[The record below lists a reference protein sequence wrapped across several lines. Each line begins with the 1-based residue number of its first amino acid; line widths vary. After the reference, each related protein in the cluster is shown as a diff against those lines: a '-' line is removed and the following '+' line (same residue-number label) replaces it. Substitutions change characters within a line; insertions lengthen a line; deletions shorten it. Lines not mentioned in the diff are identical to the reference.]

1 MIPRILP
8 FILFLFPFTQI
19 SAQCNK
25 PYPSDNACT
34 APYFCNTAQLNAHC
48 SAIRV
53 PIFGKT
59 YLNPKGF
66 CGSLESPSWYKIKAN
81 SATLS
86 LRFSAGANC
95 GADGVQAVIF
105 STTNCADSASFS
117 PVSNCI
123 NSNGGQ
129 PVADVT
135 ATSLIAGQTYYL
147 LVDGYS
153 GAGCSFNITVLS
165 GTIQDVVDP
174 LPTPTDIFGASVVCN
189 GVTNSVYSVPFNPNA
204 AEYIFSIAANG
215 GAPQIVSR
223 SDSFY
228 NFTNFPAS
236 GTVKVCVNYKNDCT
250 QSQQKCLDV
259 VIGASNVVTLPT
271 VYLCPGSSATL
282 GDGTVVQNT
291 PTPVADVTAPYT
303 FSKTGSAGCDTT
315 FNVNVVKYANRKT
328 SKFFFIKKDKSETLG
343 NTILTPNADCSPK
356 SGATTLKNTALN
368 GCDSIVN
375 YTIYNATQTYTL
387 NATKFALDC
396 KDSIAL
402 GLVNN
407 NDACNAISH
416 NLTYKWVYQTTAGGA
431 IVNQNNNTIAQLA
444 KIAGVYSVVVFDSVY
459 VKLQPLLGNR
469 IFTDTLSIT
478 ITQNAVAN
486 TLATPTTIDKNSQYY
501 ECQGSTNN
509 FSINAVAGAK
519 SYTWR
524 TPNGTIKSG
533 QGTTSVSVSWPINFA
548 TDTLQVIALSDC
560 GNSLPLSLVIYFYNF
575 ANLNAGN
582 DTVFCDLSA
591 KLNATTSTIQVG
603 GTGTWSNAAS
613 NPQNVNF
620 VNYSIPNTQINIP
633 SIGIY
638 NLIWTENY
646 SGCTKSDTV
655 QITVLKKPV
664 VGNISDSC
672 SADKKSAFVSFNIS
686 DGSLPFVL
694 LNTSNNTAQTINK
707 LGVFTTPSFPKGTYS
722 YSLRDA
728 SNCSTFLITGTSA
741 SCNAVACTKL
751 AGSMSATLLNLCYSD
766 TARANFLG
774 GTKKTAKDTSEFVL
788 HNGDAHFGILARNN
802 TAKFAFFAGLTYGK
816 KYFISEIVG
825 SDSTG
830 HVKLLDSCFSAGSS
844 QPVIFNPK
852 PTTLFSSNDTFLCRG
867 NCAKVKVS
875 NSGFAPFTVRAR
887 LTDTVTH
894 DSSFV
899 NLKTTD
905 AFSFCPRNST
915 AFKLISVSDS
925 LGCVDS
931 SLTKQFNFT
940 VFLPP
945 FAGAPLPSQKYCA
958 SLDTTI
964 QLSKL
969 LVNADLGGNWY
980 EVSAVKSSGNAFN
993 PLAGT
998 FRTIN
1003 QAVGVYRFSYI
1014 KTAQPATSPCSS
1026 DTAFVNVEII
1036 TAPTANAGADDTI
1049 TCNHRIAQL
1058 GGNNTTQGNGVT
1070 ISWSGSGLNGNVLRQ
1085 FVSQAGTYILK
1096 VQTGACFAT
1105 DTVVVYID
1113 TITPTAKIK
1122 PIVGIISCTN
1132 PKINLDASLSTPK
1145 AGVSYQWSFNAAP
1158 INQSINFDATS
1169 GGSYALK
1176 VTLNKNGCSTIDTVF
1191 INQDIKKP
1199 TVSIVPPGPI
1209 TCKDSTV
1216 VIDATASSTGKNY
1229 TLKWIARLNGHFI
1242 ADSTTLMPKVNSA
1255 GDYKLVISDNTN
1267 KCSDSLTVTVA
1278 TDTTAPVAT
1287 AYATDSLNCRNKTVS
1302 LSAKGT
1308 SFGKSISYQW
1318 FAKPGN
1324 IVSGENT
1331 LNAVVDQ
1338 PGTYIFIVNN
1348 TNNGCNNSNSVKVNR
1363 IKAFPTSQRVLTA
1376 KPSCYGECDGSIHI
1390 DSIVGGTLPFK
1401 FSLDGFNY
1409 FSSQNFNNLCAGN
1422 YHIYTQDANGCQID
1436 TALLLMQDKQLTAT
1450 FGQDSI
1456 TINLGDSLTL
1466 KLYTNSDSLLKTDWS
1481 FYSDSACMKAPICL
1495 QEQVKPTTVTTYKV
1509 HVTDRNLCAADA
1521 QIRVAINKT
1530 LPVFIPNA
1538 FSPNGD
1544 GQNDLFYIF
1553 SAPVVRKVRNFRVFN
1568 RWGELVFQQT
1578 DFQTNNPTN
1587 GWDGFYHGKEAALGV
1602 YTYSA
1607 EIEFLDNS
1615 VGIFNGEVT
1624 LLR

>member
-8 FILFLFPFTQI
+8 FILFLLPLTQI

-48 SAIRV
+48 STIRV

-86 LRFSAGANC
+86 LRFTAGAGC
-95 GADGVQAVIF
+95 GTDGVQAVIF
-105 STTNCADSASFS
+105 STTNCADSASFT

-135 ATSLIAGQTYYL
+135 ATNLNAGQTYYL

-165 GTIQDVVDP
+165 GTIQNVVDP
-174 LPTPTDIFGASVVCN
+174 LPAPTAVYGASIVCA
-189 GVTNSVYSVPFNPNA
+189 GVSSSVYSVPANLNA
-204 AEYIFSIAANG
+204 TEYIYSISNNG

-223 SDSFY
+223 PDSFY
-228 NFTNFPAS
+228 NYANFPAT
-236 GTVKVCVNYKNDCT
+236 GTVNICVNYKNDCT
-250 QSQQKCLDV
+250 QSPQKCLTV
-259 VIGASNVVTLPT
+259 VLGGSNVVTLPN
-271 VYLCPGSSATL
+271 VYLCPGTSTTL

-291 PTPVADVTAPYT
+291 PTPAVDVSTPYT

-315 FNVNVVKYANRKT
+315 FNVSVVKYSNRKT
-328 SKFFFIKKDKSETLG
+328 SKFFFIKNGKSETLG
-343 NTILTPNADCSPK
+343 STILTPNADCSPK
-356 SGATTLKNTALN
+356 TGATTLKNTALN

-402 GLVNN
+402 DLVNN

-416 NLTYKWVYQTTAGGA
+416 NLTYKWIYQTTAGGA
-431 IVNQNNNTIAQLA
+431 VVNQNNNTTAQLV
-444 KIAGVYSVVVFDSVY
+444 KVAGVYSVIVFDSVY
-459 VKLQPLLGNR
+459 VKLQQLLGNR

-478 ITQNAVAN
+478 ITQNTVAT
-486 TLATPTTIDKNSQYY
+486 TLATPTTVDKNNQYN

-509 FSINAVAGAK
+509 FSINPVAGAK

-533 QGTTSVSVSWPINFA
+533 QGTTSVSVSWPTNSA
-548 TDTLQVIALSDC
+548 TDTVEVIAVSDC

-575 ANLNAGN
+575 ANLNAGV
-582 DTVFCDLSA
+582 DTVFCDLVA
-591 KLNATTSTIQVG
+591 KLNATTSTLQVG
-603 GTGTWSNAAS
+603 GIGNWSNAAS
-613 NPQNVNF
+613 NAQKVIFINNT
-620 VNYSIPNTQINIP
+620 IPNTQINIP
-633 SIGIY
+633 AIGVY

-655 QITVLKKPV
+655 KITVLKKPV

-672 SADKKSAFVSFNIS
+672 SADKKNAFVSFNIS
-686 DGSLPFVL
+686 DGTLPFQLV
-694 LNTSNNTAQTINK
+694 NTSNNVSTAIKN
-707 LGVFTTPSFPKGTYS
+707 LGFFTTPSFPKGNYS
-722 YSLRDA
+722 YALKDA

-741 SCNAVACTKL
+741 SCNVAACTKL
-751 AGSMSATLLNLCYSD
+751 AGSMSTTLLNLCYSD

-774 GTKKTAKDTSEFVL
+774 GTKKTAGDTSEFVL
-788 HNGDAHFGILARNN
+788 HNGNARFGILARGK
-802 TAKFAFFAGLTYGK
+802 TAKFAFFAGLTFGK

-825 SDSTG
+825 KDSTG
-830 HVKLLDSCFSAGSS
+830 HVTLLDSCFSAGSS

-867 NCAKVKVS
+867 NCASVKVS

-894 DSSFV
+894 DSLFV

-905 AFSFCPRNST
+905 ALSFCPRNST

-931 SLTKQFNFT
+931 NLNKQLNFT

-998 FRTIN
+998 FKTLN

-1014 KTAQPATSPCSS
+1014 KTAQPAASPCSS
-1026 DTAFVNVEII
+1026 DTAYVNVEIV
-1036 TAPTANAGADDTI
+1036 TAPIANAGVNDTI
-1049 TCNHRIAQL
+1049 TCTHRIAQL
-1058 GGNNTTQGNGVT
+1058 GGNSTTQGNGVT
-1070 ISWSGSGLNGNVLRQ
+1070 ISWSGSGLSGNALRQ
-1085 FVSQAGTYILK
+1085 FVSQAGTYILR
-1096 VQTGACFAT
+1096 VQTGACFKT

-1113 TITPTAKIK
+1113 TVTPTAKIK
-1122 PIVGIISCTN
+1122 PIAGIISCTN

-1145 AGVSYQWSFNAAP
+1145 NGVSYQWSFNDVP
-1158 INQSINFDATS
+1158 INQSVNFDATA

-1176 VTLNKNGCSTIDTVF
+1176 VTLIKNGCSTIDTIF
-1191 INQDIKKP
+1191 LKQNIKKP
-1199 TVSIVPPGPI
+1199 IVSVVPPGAI
-1209 TCKDSTV
+1209 TCKDSSV
-1216 VIDATASSTGKNY
+1216 SIDASASSTGNNFAI
-1229 TLKWIARLNGHFI
+1229 KWTARLGGHFI
-1242 ADSTTLMPKVNSA
+1242 ADSTTLLPKVNKS

-1267 KCSDSLTVTVA
+1267 KCSDSLTITVA
-1278 TDTTAPVAT
+1278 TDTVAPIAT

-1308 SFGKSISYQW
+1308 SFGKSINYQW
-1318 FAKPGN
+1318 FARPGN

-1338 PGTYIFIVNN
+1338 PGTYFFIVNN
-1348 TNNGCNNSNSVKVNR
+1348 SNNGCSNSNSVQVNR
-1363 IKAFPTSQRVLTA
+1363 IKAFPSSQRVLTA

-1390 DSIVGGTLPFK
+1390 DSIVGGTQPFRL
-1401 FSLDGFNY
+1401 SLDGLNY

-1436 TALLLMQDKQLTAT
+1436 TMLLLAQDKQLTAT

-1466 KLYTNSDSLLKTDWS
+1466 KLYTNSDSLIKTDWS

-1495 QEQVKPTTVTTYKV
+1495 QEQVKPTTVTIYKV
-1509 HVTDRNLCAADA
+1509 HVTDRNLCATDA
-1521 QIRVAINKT
+1521 QIRVAINKN
-1530 LPVFIPNA
+1530 LPIFIPNA

-1544 GQNDLFYIF
+1544 GQNDLLYIF
-1553 SAPVVRKVRNFRVFN
+1553 SAPVVRKVRNFRIFN

-1578 DFQTNNPTN
+1578 DFQTNNPTT
-1587 GWDGFYHGKEAALGV
+1587 GWDGFYHGKEAAPGV

-1615 VGIFNGEVT
+1615 VDFYNGELT
-1624 LLR
+1624 LVR